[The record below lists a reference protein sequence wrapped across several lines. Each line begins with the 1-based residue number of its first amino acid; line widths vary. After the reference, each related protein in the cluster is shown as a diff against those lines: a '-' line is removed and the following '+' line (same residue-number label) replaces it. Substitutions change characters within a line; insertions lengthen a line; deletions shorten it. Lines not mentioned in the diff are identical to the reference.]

1 MKKPLTKREK
11 QAAHNA
17 WAAAFGKEPIDVGA
31 RAKREP
37 SANPKPKLGRGSE
50 HAEQCAVIAW
60 WFYTGHKRYNAHI
73 NDLFA
78 IPNGG
83 DRNMLVAVKL
93 KAEGVRAGV
102 LDLFLTIPCGN
113 HHGLFIEMKYDKNK
127 PTVEQKEFI
136 TRAEAR
142 GYATAVCW
150 TAEEAVKVIEGYLN
164 VELRGAERDGE
175 AGMRSVPLERRVGG
189 ESQSPQHGEKG

>member
-60 WFYTGHKRYNAHI
+60 WYYTGHKRYNAHI

-83 DRNMLVAVKL
+83 DRNLIVAVKL
-93 KAEGVRAGV
+93 KAEGVRKGV
-102 LDLFLTIPCGN
+102 LDLFLMIPCGIK
-113 HHGLFIEMKYDKNK
+113 HGLFIEMKYDKNK
-127 PTVEQKEFI
+127 PSDEQKEFI

-164 VELRGAERDGE
+164 MDVTGPCLHG
-175 AGMRSVPLERRVGG
+175 SGG
-189 ESQSPQHGEKG
+189 QQGSASTKLHRY